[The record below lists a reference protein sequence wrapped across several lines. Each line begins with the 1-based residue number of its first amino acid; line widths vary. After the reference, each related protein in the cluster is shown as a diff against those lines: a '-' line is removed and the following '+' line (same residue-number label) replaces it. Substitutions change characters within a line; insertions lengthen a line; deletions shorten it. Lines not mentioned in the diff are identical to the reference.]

1 MDSAGHEVPLRPGQV
16 HREPSEVIDNLQR
29 AYLADA
35 EGDHRRALR
44 QAIADWEEAA
54 TLVSR
59 GFARWGRATPRAGR
73 SS

>member
-1 MDSAGHEVPLRPGQV
+1 MAGHDAALRPDHVDRG
-16 HREPSEVIDNLQR
+16 PSEVIDNLQR

-44 QAIADWEEAA
+44 QAIADWVEAA

-59 GFARWGRATPRAGR
+59 GFARWGRATTRAHR
-73 SS
+73 SQ